1 MKDSGDP
8 LQRLFRAAASANKAS
23 PASPPSALASR
34 VLSHWRDAADEGEFA
49 ALASLFR
56 RAVAC
61 AACILVLS
69 IGWGWMQSR
78 ADNTGE
84 IALANYAMNIQLP
97 P

>member
-1 MKDSGDP
+1 MKDSSDP

-23 PASPPSALASR
+23 PVSPPPALASR

-61 AACILVLS
+61 AAGIMVLS

-78 ADNTGE
+78 AENPGE
-84 IALANYAMNIQLP
+84 TALANYALNIQLP

>member
-8 LQRLFRAAASANKAS
+8 LQRLFRAAASANKTS
-23 PASPPSALASR
+23 PISPPLALDNR
-34 VLSHWRDAADEGEFA
+34 VLSQWRDAADEGEFA

-61 AACILVLS
+61 AACIMVLS

-78 ADNTGE
+78 ADNSGE
-84 IALANYAMNIQLP
+84 TALANYALNIQLP

>member
-23 PASPPSALASR
+23 PASPPPALASR
-34 VLSHWRDAADEGEFA
+34 GLSHWQDAADAGEFA

-61 AACILVLS
+61 AACIMVLS
-69 IGWGWMQSR
+69 IGWSWMQGR

-84 IALANYAMNIQLP
+84 TALANYAMNIQLP